1 MEDAV
6 TAAIMAFSILV
17 FVIALSATMYLV
29 NTVTATSEQILYYA
43 DSSNFFENISVN
55 GNELTKRRVDF
66 DTIIPTLYRYNKE
79 SFCVKICDGTDSSG
93 NNISKSTVLQ
103 VFDVDLE
110 EKVRNAAALTVN
122 EREKPENAAAQ
133 ALHLMYNDPSRV
145 VYMFESPWL
154 GNRETDCKTR
164 VDYYI
169 NGTAGFINNQFVNY
183 ASTISTDIP
192 GEEINN
198 LKEYKEKYDSLIEA
212 GKKPYIEETFVEY
225 NYAGD
230 TISSEDGLET
240 ITGNKQALS
249 KIIIT
254 YTLKVED

>member
-17 FVIALSATMYLV
+17 FVIAISATMYLV
-29 NTVTATSEQILYYA
+29 NSVTATSEQVLYYA

-55 GNELTKRRVDF
+55 GHELTKRRVDF
-66 DTIIPTLYRYNKE
+66 DSIIPTLYRYNKE
-79 SFCVKICDGTDSSG
+79 SFCVKICDGTDTSG
-93 NNISKSTVLQ
+93 HSNISASTVLQ
-103 VFDVDLE
+103 VFDIDIE
-110 EKVRNAAALTVN
+110 EKVRTAAALTKN
-122 EREKPENAAAQ
+122 ERDEPKNAASK
-133 ALHLMYNDPSRV
+133 ALHILYNDPGSIL
-145 VYMFESPWL
+145 YMFEAPWL

-183 ASTISTDIP
+183 SNIDSDK
-192 GEEINN
+192 INN
-198 LKEYKEKYDSLIEA
+198 LKELKQKYDDLIDT
-212 GKKPYIEETFVEY
+212 GFKPYIEETFVEY

-230 TISSEDGLET
+230 TITSEDGLET

-254 YTLKVED
+254 YTLKIED